1 MSNFMVIPLYTGLAS
16 WGDIA
21 VGEVRPSYDR
31 PSKSAIM
38 GLIAAAMGIRRD
50 EEKRIVDLSKGYDL
64 TVVVESAGEPLRDFH
79 TVQAPSATK
88 GRTKFLTRKDEL
100 DDPSNLN
107 TIVTSRD
114 YRCDAYYFVLLSPRS
129 TNPPY
134 PLTEIAERLRQPTFV
149 LYLGRKSCPLCHPL
163 GPFIITADSVSSAVR
178 QALTMRPPFF
188 PPLKKNSTVRVY
200 CESAPLPNERV
211 DQRITRRDALS
222 SRSRWQYSDRNE
234 YLMTLEV

>member
-1 MSNFMVIPLYTGLAS
+1 MSNYLVIPLYTGLAS

-50 EEKRIVDLSKGYDL
+50 EEKRLMDLSHGYDL
-64 TVVVESAGEPLRDFH
+64 TVVVESAGESLRDFH
-79 TVQAPSATK
+79 TVQVPSTLK

-100 DDPSNLN
+100 NDLPNLN

-129 TNPPY
+129 ANPPY
-134 PLTEIAERLRQPTFV
+134 PLTKIAERLRQPAFV
-149 LYLGRKSCPLCHPL
+149 LYLGRKSCPICHPL
-163 GPFIITADSVSSAVR
+163 GSFIITAETVTSAVR
-178 QALTMRPPFF
+178 QALTMRPAFF
-188 PPLKKNSTVRVY
+188 PPLKKNSSVRVY
-200 CESAPLPNERV
+200 SESAPSHNERV
-211 DQRITRRDALS
+211 DQRITRRDDLA
-222 SRSRWQYSDRNE
+222 SRSRWQYSVRHE